1 MLQSVYRIVCRFTAI
16 GIKEIPASS
25 LQEAMELARSN
36 DYEFKQIDHIES
48 CTVDEHRS
56 RLIEE
61 RGFDQRKPKDYLSWG
76 AE

>member
-1 MLQSVYRIVCRFTAI
+1 
-16 GIKEIPASS
+16 
-25 LQEAMELARSN
+25 MELARSN